1 MKQLPVTTFSTN
13 EIFSIQKPSKEILF
27 SQTFQE
33 QKIKLLTSV
42 NVTRDETVLSM
53 HSRGDEAPV
62 CLTNDVGQRLF
73 II

>member
-33 QKIKLLTSV
+33 QKIKLLTFV
-42 NVTRDETVLSM
+42 NVKKTGLVSM
-53 HSRGDEAPV
+53 DCREDEAPV